1 MIIKMRMFLIK
12 NCGCLRVRDA
22 LIIRL
27 LELFELFGSKIR
39 KGERVDDD
47 FNSYRKSFHL
57 QIYSFFSRKVSC
69 YDKKEKRRKWVNVN

>member
-47 FNSYRKSFHL
+47 FNLYRKSFDL
-57 QIYSFFSRKVSC
+57 QISSRKVSC

>member
-27 LELFELFGSKIR
+27 LELFGSKIR
-39 KGERVDDD
+39 KGR
-47 FNSYRKSFHL
+47 
-57 QIYSFFSRKVSC
+57 
-69 YDKKEKRRKWVNVN
+69 

>member
-27 LELFELFGSKIR
+27 LELFELFGSKKGR
-39 KGERVDDD
+39 KGR
-47 FNSYRKSFHL
+47 
-57 QIYSFFSRKVSC
+57 
-69 YDKKEKRRKWVNVN
+69 

>member
-47 FNSYRKSFHL
+47 FNSYRLLHT
-57 QIYSFFSRKVSC
+57 R
-69 YDKKEKRRKWVNVN
+69 